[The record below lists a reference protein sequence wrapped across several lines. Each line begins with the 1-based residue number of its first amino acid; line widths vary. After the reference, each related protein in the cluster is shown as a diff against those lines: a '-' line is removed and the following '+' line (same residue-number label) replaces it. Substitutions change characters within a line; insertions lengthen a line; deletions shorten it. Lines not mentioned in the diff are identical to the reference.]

1 MFQFHSRDQRDEVI
15 HFFTDCS
22 VMECGKVGGSIF
34 ANIPDLALIF
44 LMQELS
50 EVEARAIYE
59 AVRSIINSNYIS
71 SVIYTDFLIILKKL
85 RELKQ
90 DAVRR
95 FNEQQINYVDQECQ
109 LMLFSYWRTS
119 QIFIR
124 STKYLINQFG
134 SFMMS

>member
-59 AVRSIINSNYIS
+59 AVRCIIYTNFNS
-71 SVIYTDFLIILKKL
+71 SVIYTDCLIILKKL
-85 RELKQ
+85 KELEQ
-90 DAVRR
+90 NTVRR
-95 FNEQQINYVDQECQ
+95 FNKQQIN
-109 LMLFSYWRTS
+109 
-119 QIFIR
+119 
-124 STKYLINQFG
+124 
-134 SFMMS
+134 